1 MRGIRMFLPLGILL
15 WSLASVPPTLAETS
29 GATAGVKQILDRAM
43 DIQTRPDLAGE
54 VNRKERARLIQKLIA
69 DNFLSDQMA
78 RDSLAGHWGRLSPG
92 QRSEFQSLFVVLFQ
106 DSYTRM
112 VLNFLQQENIE
123 YRGES
128 ASGKGKLVKTV
139 IMRSNEHI
147 PVDYHAMQNGSR
159 WMIQDVEIDGV
170 SIVDNYRKTF
180 DRSIRSGSVDNLLQR
195 MRVQKQAL

>member
-1 MRGIRMFLPLGILL
+1 MRGIRMFLTLGVLI
-15 WSLASVPPTLAETS
+15 WSFATVPQAFAEQG

-43 DIQTRPDLAGE
+43 EIQTRPDLAGE
-54 VNRKERARLIQKLIA
+54 ANRKERARLIQKLIA
-69 DNFLSDQMA
+69 DNFLSEQMA
-78 RDSLAGHWGRLSPG
+78 KDSLRGNWGKLSAG
-92 QRSEFQSLFVVLFQ
+92 QRSEFQGLFIVLFQ

-123 YRGES
+123 YKGES
-128 ASGKGKLVKTV
+128 SSPKGKLVKTV

-147 PVDYHAMQNGSR
+147 PVDYHAAQSGGR

-180 DRSIRSGSVDNLLQR
+180 DRSIRTGSVDNLLQR

>member
-1 MRGIRMFLPLGILL
+1 MR
-15 WSLASVPPTLAETS
+15 AET
-29 GATAGVKQILDRAM
+29 GAAAAGVKQILDKAM
-43 DIQTRPDLAGE
+43 DIQTRPDLKGE
-54 VNRKERARLIQKLIA
+54 VNRKERARLIQRLIA
-69 DNFLSDQMA
+69 DNFLSEQMA
-78 RDSLAGHWGRLSPG
+78 RDSLGGNWGKLSPG
-92 QRSEFQSLFVVLFQ
+92 QRSEFQSLFIALFQ

-128 ASGKGKLVKTV
+128 LSRKGRLVKTV

-147 PVDYHAMQNGSR
+147 PVDYHAVQNGGR

-170 SIVDNYRKTF
+170 SIVENYRKTF
-180 DRSIRSGSVDNLLQR
+180 DRSIRAGSVDNLLQR